1 MSRTVAAAVLLV
13 RFVWQ
18 VILAGAVTAWII
30 VWPRARPAPGLVRM
44 RYGDLSET
52 GAVLLASLITL
63 TPGTTAL
70 DIDPAE
76 RTLLLHL
83 LDSRDPESAVAGIRR
98 NFERYLSVLFPEP
111 HS

>member
-1 MSRTVAAAVLLV
+1 MSRTVAAVVLLV
-13 RFVWQ
+13 RFAWQ
-18 VILAGAVTAWII
+18 VVLSGAVTAWII
-30 VWPRARPAPGLVRM
+30 VWPGVRPAPGLVRM
-44 RYGDLSET
+44 RYDHLTEV

-70 DIDPAE
+70 DIDPVE

-83 LDSRDPESAVAGIRR
+83 LDARDPESAVAGIRR
-98 NFERYLSVLFPEP
+98 NFERYLRVLFPEP